1 MKEGE
6 KWSFFTN
13 AVSSKSNTAI
23 AYICR
28 LEHRDEY
35 IYIYIYTHDQ
45 SIHVHASAVGQEN
58 RPSLNS

>member
-35 IYIYIYTHDQ
+35 IYIYDQ
-45 SIHVHASAVGQEN
+45 SIHVHASAVG
-58 RPSLNS
+58 